1 MTRQGPY
8 TYASAR
14 FLAQGRTGDKS
25 HRTAGQRARTDAPRR
40 KQRPSRFGQ
49 WLSRMLRRA
58 LVNEGER

>member
-8 TYASAR
+8 TYASAC
-14 FLAQGRTGDKS
+14 FLAKGRTQDKS

-49 WLSRMLRRA
+49 WLSRTLRRA
-58 LVNEGER
+58 FVDEGEQ